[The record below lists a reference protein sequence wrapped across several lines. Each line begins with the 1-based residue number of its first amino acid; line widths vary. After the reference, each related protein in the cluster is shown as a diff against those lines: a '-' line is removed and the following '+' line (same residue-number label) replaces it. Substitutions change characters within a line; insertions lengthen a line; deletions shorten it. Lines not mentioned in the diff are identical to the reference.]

1 MKNLCGLGIILLISF
16 IGEMANYLLPLPIPG
31 SIYGL
36 ILLFILLQARVIPL
50 EMIKV
55 VSSFLI
61 EIMPVMFV
69 PATVKLMESWGILA
83 PRIFSFSI
91 VTIVSTIAVM
101 VVAGKV
107 AQRILDERR
116 GNDERDA
123 D

>member
-50 EMIKV
+50 EMIKA

-91 VTIVSTIAVM
+91 VTIVSTIVVM

-107 AQRILDERR
+107 VQRILDERG
-116 GNDERDA
+116 GNDERDT

>member
-36 ILLFILLQARVIPL
+36 ILLFVLLQARVIPL
-50 EMIKV
+50 EMIKA

-116 GNDERDA
+116 GNDERDI